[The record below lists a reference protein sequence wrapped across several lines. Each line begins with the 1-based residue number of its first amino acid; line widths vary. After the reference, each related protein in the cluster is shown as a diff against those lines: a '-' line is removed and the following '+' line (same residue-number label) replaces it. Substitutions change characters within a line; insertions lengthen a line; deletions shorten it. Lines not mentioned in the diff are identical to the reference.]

1 MFHHVGGLYTQ
12 HDGWWG
18 EVVNGLEHVI
28 LFLVSLVANLFS
40 AFSGGGA
47 GLIQLPVLI
56 FLGLPFAIAL
66 ATHKVA
72 SVALGIGATVRHL
85 REEPLERRLAANILA
100 YGLPGVIAGANF
112 ILNVPE
118 RDAEIALGVLTVGLG
133 VYSWLN
139 PGLGQGLKPLHRDR
153 RGALIGGIVLFGIG
167 VLNGSLTSGTGL
179 FVTLWLVRWFGLDYR
194 RAIAYTLILVGV
206 FWNGTGALTLG
217 LLGNIRW
224 SWLPALLLGSLLGG
238 YLGAHLAIKSG
249 NRWIKRAFEL
259 VTLLIG
265 VKLILG

>member
-1 MFHHVGGLYTQ
+1 MNLAEQ
-12 HDGWWG
+12 
-18 EVVNGLEHVI
+18 LI
-28 LFLVSLVANLFS
+28 LFILSLLANLFS

-72 SVALGIGATVRHL
+72 SVALGIGATIRHL
-85 REEPLERRLAANILA
+85 REGSLERRLAATILLS
-100 YGLPGVIAGANF
+100 GLPGVFVGANI
-112 ILNVPE
+112 ILGVDE
-118 RDAEIALGVLTVGLG
+118 RIAEIALGVLTAGLG
-133 VYSWLN
+133 IYSWLH
-139 PGLGQGLKPLHRDR
+139 PDLGQTVIPVNHGRGGRLW
-153 RGALIGGIVLFGIG
+153 GALVLFGIG

-217 LLGNIRW
+217 ILGDIRW
-224 SWLPALLLGSLLGG
+224 GWLPALLLGSLLGG
-238 YLGAHLAIKSG
+238 YLGAHLAIRSG
-249 NRWIKRAFEL
+249 NRWIKRAFEV
-259 VTLLIG
+259 VTLLVG
-265 VKLILG
+265 VKLIIG